1 MPKKPKRTAA
11 KRNSSSRSKRTRTV
25 ENASPKN
32 IRQPTT
38 ELSQLRKRLH
48 LEEPEYSPDELAQRY
63 DPDPEVRNE
72 MRRISRE
79 RYLLQIVHALAKE
92 KVESGRCDR
101 EVIEDPRF
109 VPLALAKIRTDG
121 TENLESSF
129 DKAYKALRTLRRAER
144 ARKSQ

>member
-92 KVESGRCDR
+92 KVES
-101 EVIEDPRF
+101 
-109 VPLALAKIRTDG
+109 
-121 TENLESSF
+121 
-129 DKAYKALRTLRRAER
+129 
-144 ARKSQ
+144 